1 MAPVWHLFSAK
12 CGANLLCGALLARF
26 VLIMG
31 INAQRHIDR
40 SVSCEILN
48 LLDIQPALKQSCD
61 VGMPELVRM
70 NLEIQRA
77 DDLGV
82 WSSCPKN
89 GRIINRTVFNH
100 LKQTLEPAF
109 GKRLSL
115 TDNGMYEEKDNVQ

>member
-1 MAPVWHLFSAK
+1 VGLLNPGGPIAQFTRNRCSISPVE
-12 CGANLLCGALLARF
+12 
-26 VLIMG
+26 V
-31 INAQRHIDR
+31 
-40 SVSCEILN
+40 IL
-48 LLDIQPALKQSCD
+48 QSGVC
-61 VGMPELVRM
+61 
-70 NLEIQRA
+70 IQRA

-115 TDNGMYEEKDNVQ
+115 TDNGMYEEKR